1 MEEFEAIHYNPDSNA
16 GGQFVVLHIPYELI
30 AEAKANSSSVSE
42 FYEYL
47 DGKASTE
54 LVDAGTQEFADYLE
68 AYAEPE
74 PDYIGRTEKTMQA
87 LISQA
92 ERASYDIGMGYLGN
106 GLTVWNRAVEEHGDY
121 QTIAHIS
128 NEGEIKYYVDGLP
141 DDVVSRIEK
150 AAEQEKQKALFAVTY
165 KVGDKVYLEG
175 KPFEITRTDDWN
187 VELMDRSLQN
197 PTPRLESKD
206 SFMQLVQQNEYSRI
220 KHDNPNTI
228 VLYQVGDFFE
238 AYGNDATYMSDTFAL
253 NLTNKTVGGELVS
266 ICGIP
271 SGQLETYLNML
282 TDRGNDVAI
291 ASLENGERITHKV
304 VSTNKENPVQSQPIG
319 RIEYLNDDGDVIHT
333 DEYTSEYQFKKD
345 IGEESSYGTRLRF
358 YVYRNADGETIDQTF
373 IAKLDTPLNV
383 YEIIDSPYLQITEPE
398 TPLDKAKALIDEYC
412 REEFEREEGADY
424 SDLSA
429 VEVAYTT
436 TEDEKHEIQA
446 RVNLVDFQI
455 ETLVDG
461 KVFRGEQFSTLE
473 DMIERGLESLSFDDL
488 VYLSD
493 EELERADKAS
503 EVVVPAWE
511 QKKKERVRSYDL
523 HPEIPTAERNNFNLK
538 ENEVETVGK
547 KERFRR
553 NMEAIRVLKEC
564 EFDNRFATPE
574 EQIILSKYVGWGG
587 LSEAFDENNSAWAD
601 EFAELYTAL
610 SPDEYASA
618 RESTL
623 TAFYTPPEVVTAI
636 YKAMEQMGFQ
646 EGNLLEPSCGIG
658 NFIGMLP
665 DSMKDSKI
673 YGVEIDKISAG
684 IAQQLYQKSSI
695 AAQGFEEVNLP
706 DSFFDGVIG
715 NVPFGD
721 FKVPD
726 KRYDKHKFLI
736 HDYFFAKSLDK
747 LRPGG
752 VMALVTSKGTMD
764 KENSSVRK

>member
-538 ENEVETVGK
+538 E
-547 KERFRR
+547 
-553 NMEAIRVLKEC
+553 
-564 EFDNRFATPE
+564 
-574 EQIILSKYVGWGG
+574 S
-587 LSEAFDENNSAWAD
+587 
-601 EFAELYTAL
+601 
-610 SPDEYASA
+610 
-618 RESTL
+618 
-623 TAFYTPPEVVTAI
+623 
-636 YKAMEQMGFQ
+636 
-646 EGNLLEPSCGIG
+646 
-658 NFIGMLP
+658 
-665 DSMKDSKI
+665 
-673 YGVEIDKISAG
+673 
-684 IAQQLYQKSSI
+684 
-695 AAQGFEEVNLP
+695 
-706 DSFFDGVIG
+706 
-715 NVPFGD
+715 
-721 FKVPD
+721 
-726 KRYDKHKFLI
+726 
-736 HDYFFAKSLDK
+736 
-747 LRPGG
+747 
-752 VMALVTSKGTMD
+752 
-764 KENSSVRK
+764 

>member
-574 EQIILSKYVGWGG
+574 EQIILSNG
-587 LSEAFDENNSAWAD
+587 
-601 EFAELYTAL
+601 
-610 SPDEYASA
+610 P
-618 RESTL
+618 
-623 TAFYTPPEVVTAI
+623 
-636 YKAMEQMGFQ
+636 
-646 EGNLLEPSCGIG
+646 
-658 NFIGMLP
+658 
-665 DSMKDSKI
+665 
-673 YGVEIDKISAG
+673 
-684 IAQQLYQKSSI
+684 
-695 AAQGFEEVNLP
+695 
-706 DSFFDGVIG
+706 
-715 NVPFGD
+715 
-721 FKVPD
+721 
-726 KRYDKHKFLI
+726 
-736 HDYFFAKSLDK
+736 
-747 LRPGG
+747 
-752 VMALVTSKGTMD
+752 
-764 KENSSVRK
+764 

>member
-538 ENEVETVGK
+538 ENEVETS
-547 KERFRR
+547 R
-553 NMEAIRVLKEC
+553 
-564 EFDNRFATPE
+564 
-574 EQIILSKYVGWGG
+574 Q
-587 LSEAFDENNSAWAD
+587 
-601 EFAELYTAL
+601 
-610 SPDEYASA
+610 
-618 RESTL
+618 
-623 TAFYTPPEVVTAI
+623 
-636 YKAMEQMGFQ
+636 
-646 EGNLLEPSCGIG
+646 
-658 NFIGMLP
+658 
-665 DSMKDSKI
+665 
-673 YGVEIDKISAG
+673 
-684 IAQQLYQKSSI
+684 
-695 AAQGFEEVNLP
+695 
-706 DSFFDGVIG
+706 
-715 NVPFGD
+715 
-721 FKVPD
+721 
-726 KRYDKHKFLI
+726 
-736 HDYFFAKSLDK
+736 
-747 LRPGG
+747 
-752 VMALVTSKGTMD
+752 KGTLP
-764 KENSSVRK
+764 KKYGSNPCPERVRI

>member
-646 EGNLLEPSCGIG
+646 EGNLLEIILLSLIQSQGI
-658 NFIGMLP
+658 I
-665 DSMKDSKI
+665 KKC
-673 YGVEIDKISAG
+673 A
-684 IAQQLYQKSSI
+684 
-695 AAQGFEEVNLP
+695 
-706 DSFFDGVIG
+706 
-715 NVPFGD
+715 
-721 FKVPD
+721 
-726 KRYDKHKFLI
+726 
-736 HDYFFAKSLDK
+736 FA
-747 LRPGG
+747 
-752 VMALVTSKGTMD
+752 V
-764 KENSSVRK
+764 